1 MEAVMW
7 TDVVQ
12 TVFMFAGIVAVII
25 KGSIDHGGFSNIW
38 SIMYD
43 GDRIQFWEYVR
54 PFLVDF
60 ILSADTT
67 AVIGLLLQPISG
79 LHDIRCGLKSTPDT

>member
-1 MEAVMW
+1 VASGPRACESVCGLKGGMKAVMW

-12 TVFMFAGIVAVII
+12 FCFMFAGILAVII

-43 GDRIQFWEYVR
+43 DQRIQFFE
-54 PFLVDF
+54 
-60 ILSADTT
+60 
-67 AVIGLLLQPISG
+67 
-79 LHDIRCGLKSTPDT
+79 

>member
-1 MEAVMW
+1 MLRVAAGLRVRLCVVCLQGGMKAVMW

-12 TVFMFAGIVAVII
+12 ICFMFAGIVAVII

-54 PFLVDF
+54 PFLPCSCTIVY
-60 ILSADTT
+60 
-67 AVIGLLLQPISG
+67 
-79 LHDIRCGLKSTPDT
+79 